1 MDDAR
6 FANRVVVV
14 DARPTDVE
22 PLRDLLEGL
31 RERYLVDVF
40 HDGAVAAA
48 AMAQRDAV
56 AILIH
61 AGLEAR
67 PELPAAGPLVAG
79 LCRSRRPEQPMVLYT
94 GNPSARLERQTAQLG
109 LSIPVVHDRRLQ
121 VDPVRVVVDL
131 VRRQYAEQRLSAS
144 GQAQA
149 QPAPTS
155 LPAGFRVDSW
165 LEQVESAHASA
176 TVREHPDWTRAAWA
190 AGVPVETLRRRL
202 RQHGLEVP
210 RGRRPRSIPNRRLLW
225 CSNRPAPPLVTDS
238 CAAADLAVREV
249 APGFVSPQ
257 GVLSVATTAA
267 LVEIVDARS
276 VFDAW
281 LIERCLKPSYRF
293 GLPTV
298 PLRLLLESFR
308 LTSAQVEPRTD
319 AIEVLLD
326 AGDRAS
332 RLYQDNA
339 LHERLAYCR
348 SGLAAWP
355 LHRDALL
362 HAVDQRVLHHARET
376 EGSNAAAARAV
387 GLEIRTFQRR
397 LGNAWVAD
405 IFDSQR

>member
-1 MDDAR
+1 MDD
-6 FANRVVVV
+6 FAKRVVVV
-14 DARPTDVE
+14 DARPTDAA
-22 PLRDLLEGL
+22 PLRELLVGL
-31 RERYLVDVF
+31 RERYRVHVF
-40 HDGAVAAA
+40 HDGAVAAE
-48 AMAQRDAV
+48 AMAKGHAV

-67 PELPAAGPLVAG
+67 PGLPAAGPLVAA
-79 LCRSRRPEQPMVLYT
+79 LCRNKRPDQPMVLYT
-94 GNPSARLERQTAQLG
+94 GNPSARLERQAAQLG
-109 LSIPVVHDRRLQ
+109 LPVPVIHDRRLQ
-121 VDPVRVVVDL
+121 LDPMRVVDDL
-131 VRRQYAEQRLSAS
+131 IRRHDAERQLTAC
-144 GQAQA
+144 AQA
-149 QPAPTS
+149 RDAVAPTS
-155 LPAGFRVDSW
+155 LPGGFRIDSW
-165 LEQVESAHASA
+165 LEQVESAHACA

-190 AGVPVETLRRRL
+190 AGVPVETLRRLL
-202 RQHGLEVP
+202 RHHELEVP
-210 RGRRPRSIPNRRLLW
+210 RGSRPGSIRTRRLLW
-225 CSNRPAPPLVTDS
+225 CSNRPAPTEVADA

-249 APGFVSPQ
+249 APGFVSPA

-281 LIERCLKPSYRF
+281 LVERCLKPCHRF
-293 GLPTV
+293 GLPSV

-308 LTSAQVEPRTD
+308 LTSAAVELRTD

-326 AGDRAS
+326 AGDRTS
-332 RLYQDNA
+332 RLYQDNP

-397 LGNAWVAD
+397 LGHGSVTD